1 MLTHLHV
8 SKQVFFYRKVS
19 GPDPAL
25 PYKKDMAAPIKRVFY
40 YSRKTSYTVIR
51 KKHEDLNTK
60 KKNNK
65 RRDSL

>member
-1 MLTHLHV
+1 MPAHLHV

-25 PYKKDMAAPIKRVFY
+25 SYKKDMAAPIKRVFY

-51 KKHEDLNTK
+51 KKPEDLNTK
-60 KKNNK
+60 EDK